1 METFT
6 DAAASQEP
14 AAAPMDDS
22 ELLKILREEERDATS
37 YYDSEFAQAQAS
49 AMARYNGELYGDEVE
64 GRSKVVTHDVEDT
77 INWIMPHLL
86 RTFLSSDELVTVES
100 KAQDQA
106 QPALMQ
112 MGGPQMA
119 GPMAQPMPPQMGAG
133 YGSQAADT
141 QCIGEYLTHCFFV
154 DNPGERIIHDFAFD
168 GMLQRVGWLKVSWQD
183 AEAKPPQIIEGMPA
197 DQLGKYIE
205 DPEYEILSQSTEDG
219 QTYTIE
225 IRHTPRMGRV
235 SVENVPPEEIAWS
248 RNARSAAE
256 ADYIRRKREVY
267 VAEIARLYPDKAEE
281 LQSPDRSWNSGADD
295 METDTDPR
303 RHARFPEES
312 QDYKRPG
319 DHFRRRKTYLIEEDV
334 RIDFD
339 GDGIVELRHIK
350 RMGDVILENEAVERS
365 ELVCWS
371 PIRIPHRLAGR
382 SVADTMID
390 FQRIRTVLTR
400 RALDSLAQSLTQQKV
415 VNTQAVGADDID
427 GLLDNDIGHVVRAK
441 GDVRA
446 ALMPI
451 ETPDVSGQ
459 ALTWLEYTD
468 QKQEQASGATRH
480 NQGIDPKGLTKT
492 ASGMDM
498 LQSAG
503 MTRIESY
510 ARWLGL
516 ALEEVFEHIL
526 RLVSAHQ
533 DQPRLIKIKGRPVT
547 IDPRLWSDDMRV
559 SVHVGLGGETR
570 ERKLFNLNLIKQT
583 QEQILLQAGPGNPL
597 VSLAEYRTTLQRMVE
612 TMGFKDASAYFKE
625 IPPDYQPQEPGEDPK
640 MAEAKAKME
649 LEQAKAQQDAQL
661 QAAKLQAEQ
670 QMRAQEAQAK
680 QQIATAEL
688 AGKQEMARVDAELQ
702 REIAA
707 QKARSE
713 YEIAQLRIAAEQ
725 QIAAQRMAAEMDL
738 ARWKATEEMKLARE
752 KMRMQAK
759 AAKPN
764 GASDGAMTGGDGID
778 SYRPGGSLSA

>member
-6 DAAASQEP
+6 DAATAED
-14 AAAPMDDS
+14 AAAPMDDT

-37 YYDSEFAQAQAS
+37 YYDSEFASAQAN
-49 AMARYNGELYGDEVE
+49 AMSRYNGELYGDEVE

-86 RTFLSSDELVTVES
+86 RTFLSSDELVTVET
-100 KAQDQA
+100 KAEDQPP
-106 QPALMQ
+106 PAPMP
-112 MGGPQMA
+112 GAEMA
-119 GPMAQPMPPQMGAG
+119 GQMPPAMMPGG
-133 YGSQAADT
+133 YGSAAADT
-141 QCIGEYLTHCFFV
+141 KCIGEYLTHCFFV

-168 GMLQRVGWLKVSWQD
+168 GMLQRVGWLKVSWSD
-183 AEAKPPQIIEGMPA
+183 PEAEPPQIVEGLPV
-197 DQLGKYIE
+197 DQLGRYIN

-225 IRHTPRMGRV
+225 VRHTPRMGRV
-235 SVENVPPEEIAWS
+235 AIENVPPEEIAWS
-248 RNARSAAE
+248 RNARSAEE

-267 VAEIARLYPDKAEE
+267 VAEIARLYPDKAAE
-281 LQSPDRSWNSGADD
+281 LQSPDKSWNSGADD

-303 RHARFPEES
+303 RHARFPDES

-334 RIDFD
+334 RVDFD

-382 SVADTMID
+382 SIADTMID

-441 GDVRA
+441 GDVRM

-451 ETPDVSGQ
+451 QTPDVSGQ

-526 RLVSAHQ
+526 RLICAHQ
-533 DQPRLIKIKGRPVT
+533 DQPRLIKIKGRPVQ

-559 SVHVGLGGETR
+559 TVHVGLGGETR

-583 QEQILLQAGPGNPL
+583 QEAILQTAGPGNPL
-597 VSLAEYRTTLQRMVE
+597 VTLSEYRTTLQRMVE
-612 TMGFKDASAYFKE
+612 TMGFKDASAYFRE
-625 IPPDYQPQEPGEDPK
+625 IPPDYQPQPPGEDPK
-640 MAEAKAKME
+640 TVEAKAKMQ

-713 YEIAQLRIAAEQ
+713 YDIAQLRIAAEQ
-725 QIAAQRMAAEMDL
+725 QIAAQRMAAEMEL

-764 GASDGAMTGGDGID
+764 GGAESAMTGGDGID

>member
-6 DAAASQEP
+6 DAATAEDA
-14 AAAPMDDS
+14 AAAPMDDT

-37 YYDSEFAQAQAS
+37 YYDSEFASAQAN
-49 AMARYNGELYGDEVE
+49 AMSRYNGELYGDEVE

-86 RTFLSSDELVTVES
+86 RTFLSSDELVTVET
-100 KAQDQA
+100 KAEDQPP
-106 QPALMQ
+106 PAPMP
-112 MGGPQMA
+112 GAEMA
-119 GPMAQPMPPQMGAG
+119 GQMPPAMMPGG
-133 YGSQAADT
+133 YGSAAADT
-141 QCIGEYLTHCFFV
+141 KCIGEYLTHCFFV

-168 GMLQRVGWLKVSWQD
+168 GMLQRVGWLKVSWSD
-183 AEAKPPQIIEGMPA
+183 PEATPPQIVEGLPV
-197 DQLGKYIE
+197 DQLGRYIN

-225 IRHTPRMGRV
+225 VRHTPRMGRV
-235 SVENVPPEEIAWS
+235 AIENVPPEEIAWS
-248 RNARSAAE
+248 RNARSAEE

-267 VAEIARLYPDKAEE
+267 VAEIARLYPDKAAE
-281 LQSPDRSWNSGADD
+281 LQSPDKSWNSGADD

-303 RHARFPEES
+303 RHARFPDES

-334 RIDFD
+334 RVDFD

-382 SVADTMID
+382 SIADTMID

-441 GDVRA
+441 GDVRM

-451 ETPDVSGQ
+451 QTPDVSGQ

-526 RLVSAHQ
+526 RLICAHQ
-533 DQPRLIKIKGRPVT
+533 DQPRLIKIKGRPVQ

-559 SVHVGLGGETR
+559 TVHVGLGGETR

-583 QEQILLQAGPGNPL
+583 QEAILQTAGPGNPL
-597 VSLAEYRTTLQRMVE
+597 VTLSEYRTTLQRMVE
-612 TMGFKDASAYFKE
+612 TMGFKDASAYFRE
-625 IPPDYQPQEPGEDPK
+625 IPPDYQPQPPGEDPK
-640 MAEAKAKME
+640 TVEAKAKMQ

-713 YEIAQLRIAAEQ
+713 YDIAQLRIAAEQ
-725 QIAAQRMAAEMDL
+725 QIAAQRMAAEMEL

-764 GASDGAMTGGDGID
+764 GGAESAMTGGDGID